1 MDKIQE
7 IYKRFNRPGAQ
18 KLYQLAKN
26 EGLKITLN
34 EVKEFLNGRVEEQQ
48 LKETKNRKEKRF
60 FGILQPIQ
68 PSTIRYICS

>member
-1 MDKIQE
+1 MEE

-48 LKETKNRKEKRF
+48 LKETKNRKEKHGSLMFSRQLVLIWSSLTNF
-60 FGILQPIQ
+60 
-68 PSTIRYICS
+68 